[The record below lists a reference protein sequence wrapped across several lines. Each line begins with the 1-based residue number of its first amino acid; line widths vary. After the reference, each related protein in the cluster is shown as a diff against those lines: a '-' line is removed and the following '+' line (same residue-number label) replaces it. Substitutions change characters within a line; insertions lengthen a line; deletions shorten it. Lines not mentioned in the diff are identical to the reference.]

1 MPVCINSN
9 PIAWYLMM
17 SSGMFKPKGMI
28 GKASNCL
35 MLFLSMMSRV
45 VTMRTVL
52 AICCALVAA
61 PVFALVVGAGVDVA
75 ELAGAGAVEPP
86 ELVGGASAP
95 EPAGVVSG
103 VKAVGATD
111 VADTVAVLVT
121 AAAGEDTT
129 LAGFSGLTGLVG
141 FVGFV
146 TLLTHVLEFVVQA
159 PGQIGE
165 PYGSGHVEVCDCV
178 MDPV

>member
-1 MPVCINSN
+1 MPVCISSN
-9 PIAWYLMM
+9 PMAWYLIR
-17 SSGMFKPKGMI
+17 SSGIFKPKGMI
-28 GKASNCL
+28 GNASNCL
-35 MLFLSMMSRV
+35 MLFLSIMSRV
-45 VTMRTVL
+45 VTMRMVL
-52 AICCALVAA
+52 AICCALV
-61 PVFALVVGAGVDVA
+61 VVVVLLFALVVGAGADVA
-75 ELAGAGAVEPP
+75 ELAGAGAVEPS
-86 ELVGGASAP
+86 ELVGDALV
-95 EPAGVVSG
+95 ELVV
-103 VKAVGATD
+103 T
-111 VADTVAVLVT
+111 DTVAVLVT

-146 TLLTHVLEFVVQA
+146 TLFTHVLEFVVQA

>member
-1 MPVCINSN
+1 MPVCINSK

-17 SSGMFKPKGMI
+17 SSGMFKPNGMI

-35 MLFLSMMSRV
+35 MLLRSMISNV
-45 VTMRTVL
+45 VTTRMVL
-52 AICCALVAA
+52 AICCALVVA
-61 PVFALVVGAGVDVA
+61 PVGVVLVLALVVGAGADVA
-75 ELAGAGAVEPP
+75 ELAGAGATEPS
-86 ELVGGASAP
+86 ELVGDALV
-95 EPAGVVSG
+95 ELEV
-103 VKAVGATD
+103 T
-111 VADTVAVLVT
+111 DTVAVLVT

-146 TLLTHVLEFVVQA
+146 TLLTHVLELVVQA

>member
-1 MPVCINSN
+1 
-9 PIAWYLMM
+9 
-17 SSGMFKPKGMI
+17 
-28 GKASNCL
+28 
-35 MLFLSMMSRV
+35 
-45 VTMRTVL
+45 MRMVL
-52 AICCALVAA
+52 AICCALVVA
-61 PVFALVVGAGVDVA
+61 PVFVVVVVVLGFALVVWAGADVA
-75 ELAGAGAVEPP
+75 ELAGAGAVEPS
-86 ELVGGASAP
+86 ELVWDALV
-95 EPAGVVSG
+95 ELVV
-103 VKAVGATD
+103 T
-111 VADTVAVLVT
+111 DTVAVLVT

-146 TLLTHVLEFVVQA
+146 TLLTHVLELVVQA

>member
-1 MPVCINSN
+1 MPVCMSSN
-9 PIAWYLMM
+9 PMTWYLIR

-35 MLFLSMMSRV
+35 MLFFSIMSRV
-45 VTMRTVL
+45 VTMRMVL
-52 AICCALVAA
+52 AICCALV
-61 PVFALVVGAGVDVA
+61 VVVVVLDFALVVGAGADVA
-75 ELAGAGAVEPP
+75 ELAGAGAPEPS
-86 ELVGGASAP
+86 ELVGDALV
-95 EPAGVVSG
+95 ELVV
-103 VKAVGATD
+103 T
-111 VADTVAVLVT
+111 DTVAVLVT

-129 LAGFSGLTGLVG
+129 LAGFNGLTGLVG